1 MAIARVDHDF
11 GIASTSL
18 GLDVEIDVNVQ
29 YITAKTDSREQV
41 ISDVLFVGKYG
52 QNITAIAGRN
62 LYVHKATLERGGEDA
77 AVAWW
82 DSVVTV
88 SSKQPERSLQADNPL
103 MRPVR
108 RIKWESTREMFP
120 SLVDH
125 NGQFAANTAGDYFG
139 AFEVEIQLKKFSFSM
154 NYAHDNFPAWAF
166 FLDGAV
172 NSTDITILGVPM
184 PPGTAKLYV
193 PEGPL
198 EPTVENGYSYYQI
211 NYEIHFNPMG
221 WQSLQWNVGFQELK
235 YTDYAGN
242 RVNPLATLGNAAGQL
257 KKISKVAI
265 LDDRGEPV
273 KNEQYLDIYGRRI
286 ASKHIRPKSVSVGTA
301 ATTRGSKTV
310 VPTGFSVTD
319 EDLGLVIAFRHFN
332 PAQFPHMFVTQI
344 VGRNTVFAAT
354 DFTIQDPMP
363 WSTTATVF
371 LPGISAISLAKAPP
385 ADFVAAGIPF

>member
-1 MAIARVDHDF
+1 MAIFRVDHDF
-11 GIASTSL
+11 DLASTSL
-18 GLDVEIDVNVQ
+18 GLDLELDVNVQ

-41 ISDVLFVGKYG
+41 ISDSSFVGHYG
-52 QNITAIAGRN
+52 QNITAIAGRD
-62 LYVHKATLERGGEDA
+62 LYVHKATIEWGGEDA
-77 AVAWW
+77 NVAWW

-88 SSKQPERSLQADNPL
+88 SSKQPERALQPENPL

-108 RIKWESTREMFP
+108 RLKWESTREMFP

-139 AFEVEIQLKKFSFSM
+139 AFEIELQLKKLFFSM
-154 NYAHDNFPAWAF
+154 NYLSPPDWAF

-172 NSTDITILGVPM
+172 NSQEITILGVVM

-242 RVNPLATLGNAAGQL
+242 IVNPLATPGNAAGQL

-286 ASKHIRPKSVSVGTA
+286 ASKHIRPKSLAVGTA
-301 ATTRGSKTV
+301 VTTQGSRTI
-310 VPTGFSVTD
+310 VPSGGLSVAD
-319 EDLGLVIAFRHFN
+319 EDLGLVIAFRHLT
-332 PAQFPHMFVTQI
+332 PDIFPHMFVTQI
-344 VGRNTVFAAT
+344 VARNTVFAAT

-371 LPGISAISLAKAPP
+371 LPGISAISLAKAPY
-385 ADFVAAGIPF
+385 ANFVAAGIPF